1 MKSITIHKV
10 EDPIVELIRQRA
22 DAEGIS
28 VNQVVK
34 KLLEEALGVKPPK
47 SSRHAEDFRE
57 FMGRWS
63 DHDFDTFEQTT
74 QDLGKVNDGDWQ

>member
-1 MKSITIHKV
+1 
-10 EDPIVELIRQRA
+10 
-22 DAEGIS
+22 
-28 VNQVVK
+28 VVK

-63 DHDFDTFEQTT
+63 EQDFDTFEQTT
-74 QDLGKVNDGDWQ
+74 QDLGKVNGGDWQ